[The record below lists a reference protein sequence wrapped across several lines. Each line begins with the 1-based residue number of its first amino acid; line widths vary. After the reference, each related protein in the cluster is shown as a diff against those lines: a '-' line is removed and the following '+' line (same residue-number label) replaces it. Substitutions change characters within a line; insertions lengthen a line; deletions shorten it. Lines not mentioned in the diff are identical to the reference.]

1 MHAQVFLEY
10 VVAGA
15 IIIIGVVS
23 IGVGI
28 GIMLLL
34 YEARRALRAVQKTA
48 KGIEDLKE
56 SVSSGMIGSVISF
69 GKNLFQKKPRND

>member
-1 MHAQVFLEY
+1 MNPQVFLEY

-15 IIIIGVVS
+15 IIVIAVVS

-28 GIMLLL
+28 GMLLLL
-34 YEARRALRAVQKTA
+34 YEARRALRVIQKTA

-69 GKNLFQKKPRND
+69 GKNLLQKKSRND